1 MAYDTNARKNTQCPR
16 TFYALY
22 IRPNN
27 NGNDHLIY
35 KLSTKQIIITIKYQ
49 PIHLPEELF

>member
-1 MAYDTNARKNTQCPR
+1 MIKKTTNKHEGGLMIAYNNNARSNELYPR

-27 NGNDHLIY
+27 NGA
-35 KLSTKQIIITIKYQ
+35 
-49 PIHLPEELF
+49 